1 MKVSFFL
8 EKLFPE
14 KNRDILVGHPVG
26 EKKTEKT
33 FPKKLLD
40 FSYFILIVSLYKI
53 ENQPLYKH
61 FALSF

>member
-1 MKVSFFL
+1 M
-8 EKLFPE
+8 
-14 KNRDILVGHPVG
+14 GHPVG
-26 EKKTEKT
+26 EKKAEKT